1 MTPRGESPSDDDV
14 DDARDAASAEA
25 LLGLFMLVSAL
36 VYVDRGI
43 ASSAA
48 VSGAPR
54 SAREPAG
61 RGLQGALG
69 CSYAAYGAL
78 NAAFMIGLLSGAPA
92 FSAMANKA
100 CAFRLIAIGLAMAA
114 VGELG
119 CALAPTCGWAFAA
132 RALVGAG
139 EASFIALAAPFIDDK
154 APKGAKTMWLAMFY
168 ACVPFGVAFGI
179 AFGGAVTP
187 AMGWRWA
194 FGLNACAMAPAAAY
208 CFWRPAV
215 RMRGVGG
222 DANAREAAATST
234 VASLTRAFARD
245 CKELFERETYVV
257 VVLGYAAYTA
267 VIGVYAVWGPKAGFA
282 IFRDEL
288 HTSTNAD
295 MLLGAITVVSGIAG
309 TLLGGGV
316 VDKLG
321 SSTATALRTSA
332 IAAVGGFV
340 CLELAFRCQTFAS
353 FAVCLLIGQMFAFA
367 LQAPINAVVLWS
379 VPARLRPLACSMTTV
394 TIHLFGD
401 VPSPPLFG
409 HFLERDGV
417 PPPERWRPMCA
428 TFTLFFVVAAG
439 VFATA
444 ARRAGG
450 DARRQRVLDDDDDD
464 DSRDVDDRLLP
475 T

>member
-1 MTPRGESPSDDDV
+1 MSARESPSDDERDARD
-14 DDARDAASAEA
+14 DDARARA

-36 VYVDRGI
+36 VYADRGI

-78 NAAFMIGLLSGAPA
+78 NAAFMIGLLAGAPA
-92 FSAMANKA
+92 FSAMANRA
-100 CAFRLIAIGLAMAA
+100 NPLRLIAVGLSACA

-119 CALAPTCGWAFAA
+119 CALAPTYGCAFAS

-139 EASFIALAAPFIDDK
+139 EASFVALAAPFIDDS
-154 APKGAKTMWLAMFY
+154 APKRAKTMWLAMFY

-179 AFGGAVTP
+179 AFGGAVAP
-187 AMGWRWA
+187 ALGWRWA

-208 CFWRPAV
+208 CFWRPPV
-215 RMRGVGG
+215 RMRGVGDG
-222 DANAREAAATST
+222 ANAAVTST

-257 VVLGYAAYTA
+257 TVLGYAAYTA

-295 MLLGAITVVSGIAG
+295 VLLGAITVVSGIAG

-321 SSTATALRTSA
+321 SSTTTALRTSA
-332 IAAVGGFV
+332 IAAIGGFV
-340 CLELAFRCQTFAS
+340 CLELAFRCKTFAS
-353 FAVCLLIGQMFAFA
+353 FAMCLLVGQMFAFA

-417 PPPERWRPMCA
+417 PTSERWRTVCS
-428 TFTLFFVVAAG
+428 TFTLLFVVAAG

-444 ARRAGG
+444 SRLADRSSRR
-450 DARRQRVLDDDDDD
+450 RRVLDDDDDD

-475 T
+475 S

>member
-1 MTPRGESPSDDDV
+1 
-14 DDARDAASAEA
+14 
-25 LLGLFMLVSAL
+25 
-36 VYVDRGI
+36 
-43 ASSAA
+43 
-48 VSGAPR
+48 
-54 SAREPAG
+54 
-61 RGLQGALG
+61 
-69 CSYAAYGAL
+69 
-78 NAAFMIGLLSGAPA
+78 
-92 FSAMANKA
+92 
-100 CAFRLIAIGLAMAA
+100 
-114 VGELG
+114 
-119 CALAPTCGWAFAA
+119 
-132 RALVGAG
+132 
-139 EASFIALAAPFIDDK
+139 
-154 APKGAKTMWLAMFY
+154 
-168 ACVPFGVAFGI
+168 
-179 AFGGAVTP
+179 
-187 AMGWRWA
+187 
-194 FGLNACAMAPAAAY
+194 
-208 CFWRPAV
+208 
-215 RMRGVGG
+215 MRGVGG

-267 VIGVYAVWGPKAGFA
+267 VIGVYAAWGPKAGFA

-417 PPPERWRPMCA
+417 PTPERWRTMCS
-428 TFTLFFVVAAG
+428 TFTLLFVVAAG

>member
-1 MTPRGESPSDDDV
+1 MNSPRS
-14 DDARDAASAEA
+14 ARA

-36 VYVDRGI
+36 VYADRGI

-78 NAAFMIGLLSGAPA
+78 NAAFMIGLLAGAPA
-92 FSAMANKA
+92 FSAMANRA
-100 CAFRLIAIGLAMAA
+100 NPLRLIAVGLSACAA
-114 VGELG
+114 GELG
-119 CALAPTCGWAFAA
+119 CALAPTYGFAFAS

-139 EASFIALAAPFIDDK
+139 EASFVALAAPFIDDS
-154 APKGAKTMWLAMFY
+154 APKRAKTMWLAMFY

-179 AFGGAVTP
+179 AFGGAVAP
-187 AMGWRWA
+187 ALGWRWA

-208 CFWRPAV
+208 CFWRPPV
-215 RMRGVGG
+215 RMRGVGDG
-222 DANAREAAATST
+222 ANAAATST

-257 VVLGYAAYTA
+257 TVLGYAAYTA

-295 MLLGAITVVSGIAG
+295 VLLGAITVVSGIAG

-321 SSTATALRTSA
+321 SSTTTALRTSA
-332 IAAVGGFV
+332 IAAIGGFV
-340 CLELAFRCQTFAS
+340 CLELAFRCKTFAS
-353 FAVCLLIGQMFAFA
+353 FAMCLLVGQMFAFA

-417 PPPERWRPMCA
+417 PTSERWRTVCS
-428 TFTLFFVVAAG
+428 TFTLLFVVAAG

-444 ARRAGG
+444 SRLADRSSRR
-450 DARRQRVLDDDDDD
+450 RRVLDDDDDD

-475 T
+475 S